1 MENKKTLIIV
11 SVLLVTLIGGA
22 SILYAKLGDNMK
34 PDNLLIQNDTS
45 DLNNISEGNGTTGN
59 NGTAE
64 DNSSEP
70 TTVPGASSENNDS
83 SSEGNGTSSGNS
95 TGNNSGDTST
105 DENAPFMAPDFT
117 VYDREGNTVRLSD
130 FRGKPVVLNF
140 WASWCGPCKREMPD
154 FQEIYEKYKDDIHF
168 VMVNLTDGAQETM
181 KTATNFLDSS
191 GYTFPV
197 YYDKDTDAAYTYQ
210 VYGIPVTYFI
220 NSEGHLIAQGSS
232 ALDAETIKRGIE
244 MILE

>member
-11 SVLLVTLIGGA
+11 SVLLVALIGGA
-22 SILYAKLGDNMK
+22 SLLYTKLGDKMK
-34 PDNLLIQNDTS
+34 PNNLLIQN
-45 DLNNISEGNGTTGN
+45 NGGVSGDVT
-59 NGTAE
+59 
-64 DNSSEP
+64 
-70 TTVPGASSENNDS
+70 PGASSENNEAPSKDS
-83 SSEGNGTSSGNS
+83 GTTSENGAGD
-95 TGNNSGDTST
+95 NSGDTST

-140 WASWCGPCKREMPD
+140 WASWCGPCKKEMPD
-154 FQEIYEKYKDDIHF
+154 FEEIYKEYGEEIHF

-181 KTATNFLDSS
+181 KTATNFLDGS

-197 YYDKDTDAAYTYQ
+197 YYYKDTDAAYTYQ
-210 VYGIPVTYFI
+210 IYGIPVTYFI
-220 NSEGHLIAQGSS
+220 NSEGHLIAQGSR

>member
-11 SVLLVTLIGGA
+11 SVLLVVLIGGA
-22 SILYAKLGDNMK
+22 SILYAKLGTNRN
-34 PDNLLIQNDTS
+34 PDNLLIQNDGGISGNVTPGTS
-45 DLNNISEGNGTTGN
+45 ANDT
-59 NGTAE
+59 E
-64 DNSSEP
+64 DSSSEP
-70 TTVPGASSENNDS
+70 TTAP
-83 SSEGNGTSSGNS
+83 GTSSGNS
-95 TGNNSGDTST
+95 TENNSGDTST

-140 WASWCGPCKREMPD
+140 WASWCGPCKKEMPD
-154 FQEIYEKYKDDIHF
+154 FEEIYKEYGEDVHF

-181 KTATNFLDSS
+181 KTATTFLDGS

-220 NSEGHLIAQGSS
+220 NAEGHLIAQGNS
-232 ALDAETIKRGIE
+232 ALDAETIKRGID

>member
-11 SVLLVTLIGGA
+11 SVLLVVLIGGA

-64 DNSSEP
+64 DSSSEP
-70 TTVPGASSENNDS
+70 TTAP
-83 SSEGNGTSSGNS
+83 GTSSGNS
-95 TGNNSGDTST
+95 AGDNSADTST
-105 DENAPFMAPDFT
+105 DENAPFTAPDFT

-140 WASWCGPCKREMPD
+140 WASWCGPCKKEMPD
-154 FQEIYEKYKDDIHF
+154 FEEIYKEYGEEIHF

-181 KTATNFLDSS
+181 KTATTFLDSS

-220 NSEGHLIAQGSS
+220 NAEGHLIAQGSS